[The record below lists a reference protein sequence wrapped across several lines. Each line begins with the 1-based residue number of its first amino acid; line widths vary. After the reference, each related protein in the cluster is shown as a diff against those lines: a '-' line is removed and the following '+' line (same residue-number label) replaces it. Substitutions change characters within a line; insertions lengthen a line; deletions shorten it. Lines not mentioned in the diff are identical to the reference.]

1 MAWQSMAGLHTST
14 QIRFNI
20 DDIADQLVQDGYCR
34 VLLREKSMGKQ
45 QIEAHVKYVLKEL
58 AFQVAHSPIP
68 LYLLPML

>member
-14 QIRFNI
+14 QIHFNI